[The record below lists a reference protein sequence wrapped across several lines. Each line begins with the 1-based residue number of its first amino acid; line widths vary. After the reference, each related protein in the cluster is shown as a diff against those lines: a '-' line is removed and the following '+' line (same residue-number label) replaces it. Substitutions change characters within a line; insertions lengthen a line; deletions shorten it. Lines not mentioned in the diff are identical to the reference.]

1 MTLLYLVMISFGVVG
16 IGLSWWGQGA
26 LKRPYDTVSAFCLS
40 LSLIIALMGAL
51 LFCVPHFFD

>member
-1 MTLLYLVMISFGVVG
+1 MISFGVVG